1 MKKKRTG
8 KEKAN
13 DPDSCINKGLRRWK
27 CRCS

>member
-13 DPDSCINKGLRRWK
+13 DPDSCINKKLRRWK